1 MSKDIAIIISLD
13 KHAALAFKR
22 EKIVEQ
28 EESKMTNNNNIKT
41 LSSKVNDK
49 FLGILEADNKNSLLK
64 KNIAKEYYQRIK
76 KILWRKLNGGNLYRQ
91 LTYEQSQ
98 LLRYTAGI
106 INWKQAELETMDQKN
121 LKIMR
126 MHHSLHLRNDTD
138 HL

>member
-76 KILWRKLNGGNLYRQ
+76 KIL
-91 LTYEQSQ
+91 
-98 LLRYTAGI
+98 
-106 INWKQAELETMDQKN
+106 
-121 LKIMR
+121 
-126 MHHSLHLRNDTD
+126 
-138 HL
+138 